1 MTERLEDPVAETRRI
16 LAVAAD
22 EGVPLR
28 AIGGVGVALRAPLVS
43 RLRPTRSYHDI
54 DLVARAPRGPIE
66 RVLLGAGYVP
76 AQRFNTLNGA
86 ERLLFHD
93 PSGRR
98 VDVFLDTLRM
108 CHLLPFSDRLE
119 IDLLTL
125 PLADLL
131 LSKLQIVEVT
141 ERDVLDVTALLAEH
155 PVTHDDEGI
164 GLPRIEA
171 ICTSSWGWWRTVD
184 GNLGRLLDAWRD
196 AGAARTD
203 DEALIVGTASA
214 RAAGLRQRLSAAP
227 KSMAWRVRAA
237 VGERVRWY
245 DEPEEVR

>member
-16 LAVAAD
+16 LAAAAD
-22 EGVPLR
+22 ERVPLR
-28 AIGGVGVALRAPLVS
+28 AIGGVAVALRAPVVA
-43 RLRPTRSYHDI
+43 RLRPARTYHDI

-66 RVLLGAGYVP
+66 RVLLSAGYE
-76 AQRFNTLNGA
+76 AAHRFNALNGA

-98 VDVFLDTLRM
+98 VDVFLDALRM

-119 IDLLTL
+119 IDALTL

-131 LSKLQIVEVT
+131 LSKLQIVEMT
-141 ERDVLDVTALLAEH
+141 DRDVVDVIALLAEH
-155 PVTHDDEGI
+155 PVTDDDEGI

-171 ICTSSWGWWRTVD
+171 ICTSSWGWWRTFD
-184 GNLGRLLDAWRD
+184 GNLGRLIDAWRN
-196 AGAARTD
+196 AGAARSD
-203 DEALIVGTASA
+203 DDALIVGTASA
-214 RAAGLRQRLSAAP
+214 RATGLRQRLAAAP
-227 KSMAWRVRAA
+227 KSMAWRLRAS